1 MENSFLPISDKNLRA
16 RNWSQLDIILISG
29 DAYVDH
35 PSYGTAIIGRILE
48 ASGFKVGIIAQPDWR
63 KPDDFLKLGKPKLF
77 FGISAGNLDSM
88 VANYTANKKPRSKD
102 DYSPG
107 GRMGFRPDRA
117 VIVYANKLREHFPG
131 VTLVIGG
138 LEASLRRLAHYDY
151 WANEVRRS
159 VLLDSR
165 ADILVYGMG
174 ERQILEIAGRMS
186 RGEGLDNIKG
196 TIIIKSSIDDLKDY
210 IIVPSF
216 EEVSHDKGKF
226 NQAFKVAY
234 YECDPLQGKTIVQ
247 KYQKRYLVQFP
258 PALPLTEEEL
268 DRICDLPYA
277 RSWHSVYN
285 KEGGI
290 PGFETVRF
298 SITSHRGCCGEC
310 SFCSLYPHQG
320 RIVQSRSRESVIR
333 EAKILATQKGFR
345 GTISDIGGPTA
356 NLYSADCELWKK
368 TGVCRNKKCLVPAKC
383 GNLKLGYNKA
393 LELWKEVMK
402 IPGVKHLFIGSGV
415 RYDLLVDKYSDEYL
429 KALCRNHVSG
439 QLKVAPEH
447 VADSVL
453 DIMNKPRIKVYEEF
467 IDRFRKVNKTLNKKQ
482 YLVNYFISSHPGSD
496 LNSALEMSSYL
507 SHRNIRPEQ
516 VQDFIPLPMTLS
528 GCIYYTGSHPFTG
541 ERIYTPETFRERKM
555 HRALLQYNQPKNK
568 KLVRQALKM
577 LGKPDLKATLK

>member
-1 MENSFLPISDKNLRA
+1 MNNKFLPISDKDLRA

-35 PSYGTAIIGRILE
+35 PSYGVALIGRVLE
-48 ASGFKVGIIAQPDWR
+48 DSGFKVGIIAQPDWR
-63 KPDDFLKLGKPKLF
+63 KPDDFLRLGKPKLF

-107 GRMGFRPDRA
+107 GKTNLRPDRA
-117 VIVYANKLREHFPG
+117 VIVYANKVREYFPG
-131 VTLVIGG
+131 VALVIGG

-159 VLLDSR
+159 ILFDSR

-174 ERQILEIAGRMS
+174 ERQILEISKRMS
-186 RGEGLDNIKG
+186 RGETLDNIKG
-196 TIIIKSSIDDLKDY
+196 TAVIRSRIDDLKDC

-216 EEVSHDKGKF
+216 EEVKQDKGKF

-234 YECDPLQGKTIVQ
+234 SECDPLRGKTIVQ
-247 KYQKRYLVQFP
+247 KYQERYLIQFP
-258 PALPLTEEEL
+258 QSVPLTKEEL
-268 DRICDLPYA
+268 DKVYDFPYA
-277 RSWHSVYN
+277 RSWHPVYN
-285 KEGGI
+285 KERGI
-290 PGFETVRF
+290 PGFETVRY

-333 EAKILATQKGFR
+333 EAKILAAQKEFR
-345 GTISDIGGPTA
+345 GTITDIGGPTA
-356 NLYSADCELWKK
+356 NLYAADCKLWEK
-368 TGVCRNKKCLVPAKC
+368 TGACKDKRCLVPAKC
-383 GNLKLGYNKA
+383 TNLKLGYNQT

-415 RYDLLVDKYSDEYL
+415 RYDLLIDKYSDEYL
-429 KALCRNHVSG
+429 KVLCSDHVSG

-447 VADSVL
+447 IADSVL
-453 DIMNKPRIKVYEEF
+453 DIMNKPHIEVYEKFTE
-467 IDRFRKVNKTLNKKQ
+467 RFRKINKALNKKQ
-482 YLVNYFISSHPGSD
+482 YLVNYLISSHPGSD
-496 LNSALEMSSYL
+496 LNKALEMSSYL
-507 SHRNIRPEQ
+507 LRWNIRPEQ

-541 ERIYTPETFRERKM
+541 EKIYTPGTFEERKM

-568 KLVRQALKM
+568 KLIRQALKI
-577 LGKPDLKATLK
+577 LGKPDLKTTLK